1 MAPAVRFERPWFAR
15 LSVVWARAGGAGFF
29 KADHWAADCGSW
41 GCGSEVRLGH
51 PPQGS
56 ADQARHPL
64 EGEAQDSP
72 MRPGARQVQHDPGLQ
87 RDDAGGEFDQAQV
100 EGVELRHALA

>member
-1 MAPAVRFERPWFAR
+1 MTPGDADWCVLAA
-15 LSVVWARAGGAGFF
+15 LASVVLARVINAVPEGRRSG
-29 KADHWAADCGSW
+29 ADCGSW

-87 RDDAGGEFDQAQV
+87 RDDAGGEFDQAQA